1 MARLDGGTVVIT
13 GASSG
18 IGRAAAEAFAARGAR
33 VVLAARRADVLDG
46 IVRDLRASGAEAVAV
61 PTDVTE
67 PEAVDALARAALRAF
82 GGIDVWINNAGVG
95 VFGPLLDAPLDLHRQ
110 TIAVNLLGAVHGA
123 YAVLPHFL
131 DRGRGTLINT
141 VSMGGWAPTPF
152 AAAYTASKFGLRGF
166 SASLRQELA
175 RHRHIRVCAV
185 FPAIVDTP
193 GLDHGANVSGRRLN
207 PGHLYYAPEAVA
219 ETYLRL
225 VRHPR
230 DEVAVGWPARLA
242 QVGYALAPYP
252 TEHLMGAGF
261 RWALDRAE
269 PGPRTHGALRAPT
282 PEGTRADGGWRARK
296 HVPDAGTL
304 STALGT
310 GLAAAGACAALLAG
324 LAAARRF
331 GARG

>member
-1 MARLDGGTVVIT
+1 
-13 GASSG
+13 
-18 IGRAAAEAFAARGAR
+18 
-33 VVLAARRADVLDG
+33 
-46 IVRDLRASGAEAVAV
+46 
-61 PTDVTE
+61 
-67 PEAVDALARAALRAF
+67 
-82 GGIDVWINNAGVG
+82 
-95 VFGPLLDAPLDLHRQ
+95 
-110 TIAVNLLGAVHGA
+110 
-123 YAVLPHFL
+123 
-131 DRGRGTLINT
+131 
-141 VSMGGWAPTPF
+141 
-152 AAAYTASKFGLRGF
+152 
-166 SASLRQELA
+166 
-175 RHRHIRVCAV
+175 
-185 FPAIVDTP
+185 
-193 GLDHGANVSGRRLN
+193 
-207 PGHLYYAPEAVA
+207 
-219 ETYLRL
+219 